1 MDYNKFE
8 DRISSWIEGDLDL
21 KDRKEFEAFL
31 AENPEYQSKVDEVRN
46 IISRMR
52 ESESLKLSEEFDKK
66 LANKIDSLNVGVT
79 DEKSNDIFGFS
90 RQNFAYLALSLGA
103 IVFLLFQLPG
113 NAFSKDIITN
123 SNSISEENLESIPV
137 ANDSLDTEDKP
148 DNSYDVNGTFVG
160 NDEQ

>member
-52 ESESLKLSEEFDKK
+52 ESDSLKLSEEFDKK
-66 LANKIDSLNVGVT
+66 LAEKIDSINVGVT

-90 RQNFAYLALSLGA
+90 RQNFAYLTLSLGA
-103 IVFLLFQLPG
+103 ILFLIFQFP
-113 NAFSKDIITN
+113 TN
-123 SNSISEENLESIPV
+123 SFDENIINNSRLISEENPKTVPV
-137 ANDSLDTEDKP
+137 DSDSLDSEDKE
-148 DNSYDVNGTFVG
+148 NNNYNINGTFV
-160 NDEQ
+160 NDKK